1 MGTKYSNSFLAI
13 GKQESQNAV
22 FAKMCLEN
30 IYFSLKKKQL
40 KKAFYQ

>member
-13 GKQESQNAV
+13 GKQESQNAI

-30 IYFSLKKKQL
+30 KYFSFFLKKN
-40 KKAFYQ
+40 Y